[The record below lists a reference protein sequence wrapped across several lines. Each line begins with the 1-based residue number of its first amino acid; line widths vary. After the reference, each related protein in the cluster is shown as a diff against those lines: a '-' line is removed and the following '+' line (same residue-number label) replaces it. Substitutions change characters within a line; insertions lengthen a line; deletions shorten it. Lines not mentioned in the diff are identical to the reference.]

1 MSAADECCFRCSN
14 PDCRR
19 LTCYVDTCNNFEFDA
34 DVVRT
39 FCAYCAR
46 GETP

>member
-1 MSAADECCFRCSN
+1 MPAPDECCYRCVE
-14 PDCRR
+14 CAR
-19 LTCYVDTCNNFEFDA
+19 LTCYVEFCANFEFDA

-39 FCAYCAR
+39 LCAYCAK

>member
-1 MSAADECCFRCSN
+1 MPAADECCFRCES
-14 PDCRR
+14 CGR
-19 LTCYVDTCNNFEFDA
+19 LTCYVAYCNNFEFDA

-39 FCAYCAR
+39 LCAYCAK